1 MGNDKNVL
9 TPTLDT
15 PQVDIDKDAIIDKL
29 NKANVNLQETNKN
42 LLKIITQQRKAISS
56 LVQDMNTIS
65 STATRSLEIVQTI
78 LESNVKGE

>member
-9 TPTLDT
+9 TPTLDA
-15 PQVDIDKDAIIDKL
+15 PQVDVDKDAIIDKL

-56 LVQDMNTIS
+56 LVQDMNTIN

>member
-15 PQVDIDKDAIIDKL
+15 PQVDVDKDAIIDKL

>member
-1 MGNDKNVL
+1 MADNKNVL
-9 TPTLDT
+9 TPTLDA
-15 PQVDIDKDAIIDKL
+15 PQVDVDKDAIIDKL

-56 LVQDMNTIS
+56 LVQDMNTIN

>member
-9 TPTLDT
+9 TPTLDS
-15 PQVDIDKDAIIDKL
+15 PQVDVDKDAIIDKL

-56 LVQDMNTIS
+56 LVQDMNTMN

>member
-9 TPTLDT
+9 TPTLDA
-15 PQVDIDKDAIIDKL
+15 PQVDVDKDAIIDKL